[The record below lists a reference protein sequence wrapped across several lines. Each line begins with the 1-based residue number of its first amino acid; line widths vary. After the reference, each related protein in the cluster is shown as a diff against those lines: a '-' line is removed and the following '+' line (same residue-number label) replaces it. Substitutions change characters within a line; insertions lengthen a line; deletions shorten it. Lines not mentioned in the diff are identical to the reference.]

1 LDIQAIKFFK
11 GGARKMMLDVYIC
24 GLSSNEWGADRN
36 FGKTPFTPGR
46 GDLSPFFPSTFNRR
60 HFGEVID
67 RIQNGR
73 YEGRQVDWGSWE
85 AVVTKKDILE
95 FIADMYGERG
105 KDYLARYDKEC
116 LSFKRE
122 QMYELLIY
130 VDKLEDGKEYALV
143 ASEL

>member
-1 LDIQAIKFFK
+1 
-11 GGARKMMLDVYIC
+11 MMLDVYIC
-24 GLSSNEWGADRN
+24 GLSSDEWGTDRN
-36 FGKTPFTPGR
+36 FGKTPFTHGC
-46 GDLSPFFPSTFNRR
+46 GGLSPFFPFTFNRR
-60 HFGEVID
+60 HFWEIKHRVED
-67 RIQNGR
+67 GR
-73 YEGRQVDWGSWE
+73 YKGRQVDWGSWE

-105 KDYLARYDKEC
+105 KDYLAKYDKEY

-122 QMYELLIY
+122 QMYELLDY